1 MMKNKVRDKLLRFIH
16 ALIDV
21 LMCIVALLWTA
32 IDPGLLEKYFPRQA
46 CTLIHII
53 IIMGLSVFLVCLYD
67 AWNELAQTRK
77 ECRYGKDI

>member
-21 LMCIVALLWTA
+21 LMCVVALLWTA
-32 IDPGLLEKYFPRQA
+32 IDPGLLEKYFPGGWPV
-46 CTLIHII
+46 LIRIA

-67 AWNELAQTRK
+67 AWTELAQARK

>member
-21 LMCIVALLWTA
+21 LMCIIALLWTA

-53 IIMGLSVFLVCLYD
+53 IIMGLLIFLVNLYD
-67 AWNELAQTRK
+67 AWTELARARK
-77 ECRYGKDI
+77 ECKYGQDI